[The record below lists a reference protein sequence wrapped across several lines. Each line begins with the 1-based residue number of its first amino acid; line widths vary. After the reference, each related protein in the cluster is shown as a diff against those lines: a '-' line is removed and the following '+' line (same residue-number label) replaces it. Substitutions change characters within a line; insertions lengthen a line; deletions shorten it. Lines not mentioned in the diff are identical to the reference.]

1 VRVSGGDQ
9 RGQAAVEFVALLPL
23 AVLVLAV
30 VWQLAVAGHAT
41 WEAATAARA
50 AARAHALGH
59 DARAAAQG
67 HLPGPLERGLR
78 VSERDDGGVEVGV
91 RVPSVLGVVD
101 LGHASASARFAPQ
114 R

>member
-1 VRVSGGDQ
+1 M
-9 RGQAAVEFVALLPL
+9 VALLPL
-23 AVLVLAV
+23 AVVVLAV
-30 VWQLAVAGHAT
+30 VWQLAAAGHAT
-41 WEAATAARA
+41 WEAAAAARA

-59 DARAAAQG
+59 DPAAAARA
-67 HLPGPLERGLR
+67 HLPRVLERGLR
-78 VSERDDGGVEVGV
+78 VHPRADGAVEVAV